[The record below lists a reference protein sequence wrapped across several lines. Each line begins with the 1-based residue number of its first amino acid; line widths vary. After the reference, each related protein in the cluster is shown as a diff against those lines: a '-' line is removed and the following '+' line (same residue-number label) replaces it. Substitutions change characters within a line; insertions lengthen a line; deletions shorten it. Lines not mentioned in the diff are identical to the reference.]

1 MYVHHYSTMYS
12 DLFYFLDNSEVI
24 SAALGFDTEVC
35 VWVCVPCSTLT
46 TFFIHSN
53 TAFQLGDRK

>member
-1 MYVHHYSTMYS
+1 MYS